1 MNESEVKPRIC
12 LRTSSYSGYIDQHD
26 FIERVLFIKKRI
38 SNSLTR
44 EELAFLMGRTP
55 YFINDYEEM
64 TNTIKLDLIDMD
76 LLSLT
81 LKRNFNGGISFD
93 KKDGLHDISHEKR
106 MVRVTKYEYPDKL
119 EYVFN
124 HRWVEYGKNKPLKL
138 IEPAFQPPND
148 GGEQVRLITN
158 ELTKL
163 LSGSYFKTKRSPF
176 EIYQYVW
183 TAHKY
188 RSSAWSILHLKNL
201 IYELIRTEHLRMSN
215 LNGHFVYRSRIN

>member
-1 MNESEVKPRIC
+1 MNELEVKPTIC
-12 LRTSSYSGYIDQHD
+12 LRTKSYSGYIDLHD

-81 LKRNFNGGISFD
+81 LKRKFNGGISFD

-106 MVRVTKYEYPDKL
+106 MVRVTRYEYGDKI
-119 EYVFN
+119 EYIFN
-124 HRWVEYGKNKPLKL
+124 HRWLEDGESKPLKL
-138 IEPAFQPPND
+138 IEPVFHLSD
-148 GGEQVRLITN
+148 EEGEQVMFITI

-163 LSGSYFKTKRSPF
+163 FEKGYFNTKRSPF
-176 EIYQYVW
+176 EIYQCVW
-183 TAHKY
+183 TAYKY
-188 RSSAWSILHLKNL
+188 RSSAWSVLHLKNL

-215 LNGHFVYRSRIN
+215 LNGHFVYQSRIN